1 MKNLFKHSK
10 FAIAFLIIAALLF
23 HSCAPP
29 IMLNSSW
36 TNKTAKPKPSP
47 LIMVMTLGKDLASRQ
62 AVEGYMVTDLKKL
75 GYNAISALDVFSPGM
90 NKLDSAAMVSMLR
103 QNKVDMLL
111 TNTVVNITEKERYVP
126 GTTTQVPV
134 GTYATPYNPYNNA
147 YYNANGGYNVG
158 QYNNYYNYYNNYQTV
173 YETQTTPGY
182 TVTDVEVLI
191 ESNLYDVAV
200 PELIWYGQSKSY
212 TKEPSVELFKEF
224 SKLVIGDISKS
235 NLLVK

>member
-1 MKNLFKHSK
+1 MKNLIKNHLPAFT
-10 FAIAFLIIAALLF
+10 FLIIGALFLN
-23 HSCAPP
+23 SCAPP

-36 TNKTAKPKPSP
+36 TNKTAKPKASP
-47 LIMVMTLGKDLASRQ
+47 LIMVMTIGKDLASRQ
-62 AVEGYMVTDLKKL
+62 AVENYMVTDLKKL
-75 GYNAISALDVFSPGM
+75 GHNAISALDVFKPGASA
-90 NKLDSAAMVSMLR
+90 LDSATMVSMLR

-111 TNTVVNITEKERYVP
+111 TNAVVNITEKERYVP

-147 YYNANGGYNVG
+147 YNVNGGYNVG

-191 ESNLYDVAV
+191 ESNLYDVAT

-212 TKEPSVELFKEF
+212 TKEPSIELFKEF

>member
-1 MKNLFKHSK
+1 MKTISKHSRNVL
-10 FAIAFLIIAALLF
+10 AFLIIGASLF

-36 TNKTAKPKPSP
+36 TNKTAKPKASP
-47 LIMVMTLGKDLASRQ
+47 LIMVMTIGKDLASRQ

-75 GYNAISALDVFSPGM
+75 GYNAISALDVFKPGM
-90 NKLDSAAMVSMLR
+90 QNMDSATMVSMLR

-111 TNTVVNITEKERYVP
+111 TNAVVNITEKERYVP

-147 YYNANGGYNVG
+147 YNTNGGYNVG

-224 SKLVIGDISKS
+224 SKLVIGDINKS